1 MLKKSLLFIL
11 VAAMLLLSSCR
22 VVEVVDHGKTTPAE
36 TTNPSETTAPKT
48 EYTPWG
54 FWYSYDACAA
64 IELTQG
70 SDKVKL
76 YSLQTGYYE
85 YFQMVEADCI
95 FDGDATFTATVEDDQ
110 KLTFTFDKY
119 KDTLTFENDTFTR
132 MEKAPTEHLE
142 YVLPNY
148 ANFDSSSYITLG
160 DIDFASIASLVFEG
174 APYNVA
180 LDYYGEM
187 KKFPAALNIDR
198 PAQSG
203 DCVKIDYCGKLDG
216 VAFQG
221 GTATDVSLF
230 ISDYENKYIP
240 GFTDGIIGH
249 SVGETFDVDVT
260 FPENYH
266 ATELAG
272 KAVVFTMTLHV
283 IYDLSLTDEEVEKF
297 GGNDYKTY
305 AEWVE
310 VEELAITKELFSSAV
325 LRATTQNTPL
335 PSEAYLYYYQQTMD
349 YYHVLAYYYGV
360 DFTWLLNYYGM
371 NEMTIMQK
379 AINQAT
385 YNMALFILMEQEE
398 LSWTEEEFSKKH
410 EALVTKYL
418 ENYKDASREEAVAY
432 ADTMKNQIELELAE
446 EKVLVW
452 SFGMIFP
459 SENK

>member
-1 MLKKSLLFIL
+1 MLKKIL
-11 VAAMLLLSSCR
+11 SFVLAAAMLALSSCQ
-22 VVEVVDHGKTTPAE
+22 VVEVIDHGTTPPPAE
-36 TTNPSETTAPKT
+36 TTAPQK
-48 EYTPWG
+48 EYEPWG

-85 YFQMVEADCI
+85 YFQMTEADCI
-95 FDGDATFTATVEDDQ
+95 FDGNATFTATVENDQ

-132 MEKAPTEHLE
+132 MEKAPTEHPE
-142 YVLPNY
+142 YDHPNY

-180 LDYYGEM
+180 LDYYGEI
-187 KKFPAALNIDR
+187 KKFPAALNIAR

-230 ISDYENKYIP
+230 ISDYKNGYIP

-249 SVGETFDVDVT
+249 SVGETFDVNVT

-297 GGNDYKTY
+297 EGNDYKTY

-310 VEELAITKELFSSAV
+310 VEELAITKELFSNAV

-349 YYHVLAYYYGV
+349 YYHMLAYYYGV
-360 DFTWLLNYYGM
+360 DFAWLLNYYGM

-379 AINQAT
+379 ALNQAT

-398 LSWTEEEFSKKH
+398 LSWTEEEFAQKH
-410 EALVTKYL
+410 ETLVTKYL
-418 ENYKDASREEAVAY
+418 ENYKDAPREEAVAY
-432 ADTMKNQIELELAE
+432 ADAMKNQIELELAE

-452 SFGMIFP
+452 SFSMIFP